1 MDLLKSDM
9 IHNPRLEFATKI
21 KEHYIKIY
29 NNKIKIES
37 EDNTF
42 SHICGSLQESKGNML
57 GFWKWTSIDSPLGLS
72 SGVDGEFF
80 FQKLIS

>member
-1 MDLLKSDM
+1 M

-57 GFWKWTSIDSPLGLS
+57 GF
-72 SGVDGEFF
+72 
-80 FQKLIS
+80 

>member
-1 MDLLKSDM
+1 
-9 IHNPRLEFATKI
+9 
-21 KEHYIKIY
+21 
-29 NNKIKIES
+29 
-37 EDNTF
+37 
-42 SHICGSLQESKGNML
+42 ML